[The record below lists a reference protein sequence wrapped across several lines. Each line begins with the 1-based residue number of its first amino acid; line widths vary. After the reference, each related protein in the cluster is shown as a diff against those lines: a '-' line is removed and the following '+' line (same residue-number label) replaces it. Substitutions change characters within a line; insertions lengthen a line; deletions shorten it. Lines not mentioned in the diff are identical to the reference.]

1 MSSILLFGASGAVG
15 RFLLPRLSPAH
26 QLVPVSRAASA
37 PARGWLRADLN
48 DADVNWPAAEVA
60 ISLGPLDAFAWWLDR
75 RRDPALRR
83 IIAFSSMSA
92 VSKSESDDPAER
104 ELAARLVDAE
114 QRLRDAGAQRGI
126 AVTLFR
132 PTLIYGA
139 GIDRSLAP
147 IARLARRWRVLPIP
161 VGATGLRQPV
171 HARDLA
177 AACAGVL
184 ENSAT
189 HGVIYELGGGERLT
203 FEQMIR
209 RLRRCATGPV
219 VSLPIP
225 IAALHAAAIFSA
237 RGMPGRAAIARLRQ
251 SLTADN
257 SAALHDFGYAPGPF
271 DPVGV
276 LPP

>member
-26 QLVPVSRAASA
+26 QVVPVSRTASVQV
-37 PARGWLRADLN
+37 PGWLKADLN
-48 DADVNWPAAEVA
+48 NADVNWPTAEAA
-60 ISLGPLDAFAWWLDR
+60 ISLGPLDAFAQWLER

-83 IIAFSSMSA
+83 IIALSSMSA

-104 ELAARLVDAE
+104 DLAARLIAAE
-114 QRLRDAGAQRGI
+114 QRLRDVGAQRGI

-147 IARLARRWRVLPIP
+147 IARFAQRWRVLPIP
-161 VGATGLRQPV
+161 IGATGLRQPV

-177 AACAGVL
+177 AACASAL

-189 HGVIYELGGGERLT
+189 HDITYELGGGERLA
-203 FEQMIR
+203 FEEMIR
-209 RLRRCATGPV
+209 RLRRCVTGPV

-257 SAALHDFGYAPGPF
+257 SAALRDFGYAPGPF
-271 DPVGV
+271 DAAGV